1 MISFK
6 SFNCYFII
14 NGFLFLLGL
23 LQYNAILFYC
33 NDINEYTSNFLDSLN
48 HFLIIFAIFILRNYA
63 ILNFIEYSI
72 KNKPNIT
79 DKSLKGLLYANN
91 GFVTERNSVWYNNVV
106 SKIPKEEYKYE
117 FHINVL
123 TTTSVE
129 AMTHVF
135 IKNRMIDT
143 NLSRYIFHDFIYF
156 IPFSF
161 IFEVIFD
168 FFHYFTHRLLHHKYL
183 YKYLH
188 KKHHK
193 FAHPTSILT
202 FYQEPFDLLITN
214 SIPTILTLLIFP
226 YISNRQFHFITVY
239 KTFIEISGHSGKIS
253 NPTCSFPQFIWLP
266 KMLSIELYTEDHD
279 LHHSLNNCNYAK
291 RFSLWDKVFHTYQS

>member
-1 MISFK
+1 MIISFK
-6 SFNCYFII
+6 SFNRYFII

-33 NDINEYTSNFLDSLN
+33 NENITNFLDSLN
-48 HFLIIFAIFILRNYA
+48 HFLIIYVIFILRNYV
-63 ILNFIEYSI
+63 ILNVIEYTT
-72 KNKPNIT
+72 KDKPNI
-79 DKSLKGLLYANN
+79 NM
-91 GFVTERNSVWYNNVV
+91 NNVV

-123 TTTSVE
+123 TTTSME
-129 AMTHVF
+129 AITHVF
-135 IKNRMIDT
+135 IKNRMFDSH
-143 NLSRYIFHDFIYF
+143 LSRYVYHDFIYF

-193 FAHPTSILT
+193 FAHPTSIIT

-226 YISNRQFHFITVY
+226 YISNRQFHFIIVY
-239 KTFIEISGHSGKIS
+239 KNFIEISGHSGKIS
-253 NPTCSFPQFIWLP
+253 NPSCSFPQFIWLP
-266 KMLSIELYTEDHD
+266 KILSIELYTEDHD

-291 RFSLWDKVFHTYQS
+291 RFSLWVFHTYQS